1 MLESL
6 FNKVAGLKEHILKNR
21 CKQLLLMLLKLYR
34 CIGTI
39 DERFGEISYDTVAQT
54 PVAFWEYNLSS
65 CDNEP
70 KNCITTSNK
79 TPNTNIQQKQKRP

>member
-39 DERFGEISYDTVAQT
+39 DERFGEISYDTVAL
-54 PVAFWEYNLSS
+54 VIMN
-65 CDNEP
+65 P
-70 KNCITTSNK
+70 KIASPHPIK
-79 TPNTNIQQKQKRP
+79 IPIPIYKQKRP

>member
-21 CKQLLLMLLKLYR
+21 CKQFMLLKLYR

-39 DERFGEISYDTVAQT
+39 DERFGEISYDTVAL
-54 PVAFWEYNLSS
+54 VIMN
-65 CDNEP
+65 P
-70 KNCITTSNK
+70 KIASPHPTK
-79 TPNTNIQQKQKRP
+79 IPIPIYKQKRP